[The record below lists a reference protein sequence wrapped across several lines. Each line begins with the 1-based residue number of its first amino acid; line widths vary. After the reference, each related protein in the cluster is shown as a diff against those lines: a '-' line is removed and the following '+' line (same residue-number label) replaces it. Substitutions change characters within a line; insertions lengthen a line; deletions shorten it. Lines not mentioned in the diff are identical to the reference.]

1 METRGYQFSY
11 KVYADK
17 LGLPAGDQALIDA
30 SAVACTQAYAP
41 DSGFKVGAAIRT
53 LDNDV
58 VAGSNQE
65 NGAFP
70 IGQCAERV
78 ALYLMVHT
86 IGRKPIDT
94 IAIVVDNK
102 DQLTP
107 ASPCGSCRQILNE
120 YRSFQDTPIRLLLT
134 LSRGGEVY
142 EINDVKD
149 LLPFAF
155 DGSFLG
161 L

>member
-41 DSGFKVGAAIRT
+41 YSGFKVGAAIRT